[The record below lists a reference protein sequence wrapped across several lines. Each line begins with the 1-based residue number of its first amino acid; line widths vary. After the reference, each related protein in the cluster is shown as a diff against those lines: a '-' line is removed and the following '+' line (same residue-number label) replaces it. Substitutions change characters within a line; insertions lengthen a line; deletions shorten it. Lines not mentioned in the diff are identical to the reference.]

1 MRNTIKRV
9 LLKHGYL
16 LIAAAFLY
24 LISFVFSNYWYYT
37 SSPARVKQ
45 QLEEFLHNGEQKFKA
60 FSADST
66 VLSLIIINNN
76 NNQLPLKYTDESV
89 GLFAYSVNNK
99 ENLSLHFWSNNK
111 VLPESRDLQK
121 PDGKY
126 FSEYSNGDFEF
137 IKKTFYVKD
146 QKVVTVALIP
156 IYWNYF
162 FTNKFL
168 RSGFPVNPNIGKR
181 YEITAINANVY
192 IKDGDGKPLFG
203 LREKKVVE
211 EKNLDVWSLSLRILS
226 VIFILIFI
234 NVTALEI
241 VGRKGW
247 VKGLMVLVVPVFI
260 LRLLSYY
267 FPFPFQFHDLP
278 LFDPAIYASNSLHPS
293 LGDLLINVI
302 LLFWIISFIKFV
314 AINSKKNITDIKGNK
329 GWLITSLLC
338 IFLIVLSFTFAGVIR
353 SLIIDSKISF
363 DVTNFSSLTIYSLL
377 SFIVLCFI
385 ILTFFHLSHI
395 ALLFIYK
402 CTKVPGYARYIII
415 ATAGLTYLTLTLS
428 SAASLSNVIVLLW
441 LLVYI
446 LMMEYR
452 KEDIFIP
459 ILKSSFFLIWI
470 IFFAAST
477 SALIIYQNRYVEF
490 TQRVH
495 AAEKLA
501 VQADPSAETLM
512 SIGITNINND
522 FLSHNLNRFKNEIT
536 NKILKD
542 SLINENFSGYLNK
555 YDTRLYTYDKFYHSL
570 YNDDSTSFG
579 EISSIITNR
588 SKPTTNPGLYYY
600 ENEFN
605 EFSYLYKKDIKDR
618 RNNIQGYFFI
628 VAELKK
634 YKSEALYP
642 ELFKQVEDVETDLN
656 VNYAYAVYNKGK
668 IINNYGDYD
677 FKSRIPREDYPK
689 QEFLEKEIN
698 GKSVLWYN
706 AGNNKIVIIVRSGSI
721 FFEAITLFAYL
732 FGSFLFIVVLFQVG
746 HLLVEN
752 KFRLRQ
758 LKNNLRFDLRSQI
771 QGAIIF
777 LSLFSFLVI
786 AIATISFY
794 ISRFRQTNRDRLVK
808 AIEIMANEVQN
819 KIADHSIFD
828 DVLKNSQTSE
838 NNWLETTIKEI
849 SEIHSLD
856 ANFYDINGNL
866 KVSTQPYLYK
876 KQILSQMMEP
886 RAFYRLHYNNNI
898 EVIQNENVSL
908 FSFLSIYVPIKDE
921 AGEPYAYLNIPYLN
935 TQKELNQEI
944 SNFLVTLINLNAFIF
959 VIAGAISLLLTTR
972 ITSSFTLI
980 ASKMR
985 DVNLGRANEEIVWNT
1000 NDEIG
1005 ALIKEYNKMVKKLD
1019 ESAQALAKSERE
1031 GAWREMARQVAHE
1044 IKNPLTPMKLS
1055 IQYLERAIQDKNPN
1069 VEAMSKKVSGTLVEQ
1084 IDQLAKIASDFS
1096 QFANIGNVKVEMF
1109 DVNEVLLSLINLYSG
1124 DIRLHITYNR
1134 PHQPA
1139 MINAD
1144 RTQINR
1150 LFTNLF
1156 QNAVE
1161 ASDGSQTIPIIID
1174 QQINA
1179 NKLLIN
1185 ITDKGCG
1192 VPAEM
1197 REKIFAPNFTTKTSG
1212 TGLGLAMC
1220 KGIVE
1225 KANGRIWFETVEGE
1239 GTTFHVLLPFVGL
1252 PGEDETLE

>member
-1 MRNTIKRV
+1 MTNT
-9 LLKHGYL
+9 LKSVFYKHSYL
-16 LIAAAFLY
+16 LVVAAVLY
-24 LISFVFSNYWYYT
+24 LISFIFSNYWFYT
-37 SSPARVKQ
+37 SSPLRVQ
-45 QLEEFLHNGEQKFKA
+45 RQLELFLQNGEQKFEI
-60 FSADST
+60 FSEDSA
-66 VLSLIIINNN
+66 VLTQVLINDKEPPTA
-76 NNQLPLKYTDESV
+76 LLYTGEDA
-89 GLFAYSVNNK
+89 GLFAYTANNEGK
-99 ENLSLHFWSNNK
+99 QVLKFWNNNK
-111 VLPESRDLQK
+111 VLPESKDLER

-126 FSEYSNGDFEF
+126 FSVYGNGQFEF
-137 IKKTFYVKD
+137 IKKTFFLKNK
-146 QKVVTVALIP
+146 QVVTAALIP

-162 FTNKFL
+162 FINNYL
-168 RSGFPVNPNIGKR
+168 QSGFPANSNIKKR
-181 YEITAINANVY
+181 YEIVPANAQFYVKN
-192 IKDGDGKPLFG
+192 GDGEALFG
-203 LREKKVVE
+203 LREKKRVE
-211 EKNLDVWSLSLRILS
+211 DNTPGAWSLTFRVLS
-226 VIFILIFI
+226 VIFVLIFI
-234 NVTALEI
+234 NVAALET
-241 VGRKGW
+241 VRAKGW
-247 VKGLMVLVVPVFI
+247 IKGLLVLAVPVFI

-267 FPFPFQFHDLP
+267 FPFPFEFRNLP
-278 LFDPAIYASNSLHPS
+278 LFDPAIYASNKIHPS

-302 LLFWIISFIKFV
+302 LLFWIISFVKFV
-314 AINSKKNITDIKGNK
+314 AINFFKNVPEIKGNK
-329 GWLITSLLC
+329 GWRITFILSV
-338 IFLIVLSFTFAGVIR
+338 FLIFLSFTIAGVIR

-363 DVTNFSSLTIYSLL
+363 DVTNFFSIYNIYSLL
-377 SFIVLCFI
+377 SFIILCFI

-402 CTKVPGYARYIII
+402 CTDVPNYARYIII
-415 ATAGLTYLTLTLS
+415 ATAGLFYLTLTLRS
-428 SAASLSNVIVLLW
+428 PSSLSNVIVLLW
-441 LLVYI
+441 LLAYI
-446 LMMEYR
+446 FILEFR

-459 ILKSSFFLIWI
+459 ILRSSFFLIWL
-470 IFFAAST
+470 IFFAVSI

-490 TQRVH
+490 TQRKQ

-501 VQADPSAETLM
+501 EQSDPSAETLM

-522 FLSHNLNRFKNEIT
+522 FLSDNFKRFKNEIA
-536 NKILKD
+536 NKTIKD

-555 YDTRLYTYDKFYHSL
+555 YDTRLYTFDRFYHPL
-570 YNDDSTSFG
+570 YNDDSVSYGALT
-579 EISSIITNR
+579 SIIANR
-588 SKPTTNPGLYYY
+588 SKPTSNSDLYYY
-600 ENEFN
+600 ENEYN
-605 EFSYLYKKDIKDR
+605 EFSYLYKKDIRDARK
-618 RNNIQGYFFI
+618 NVQGYFLV

-642 ELFKQVEDVETDLN
+642 ELFKQVENVETDLN

-668 IINNYGDYD
+668 IINSYGDYD
-677 FKSRIPREDYPK
+677 FKSRIPKDDYPK
-689 QEFLEKEIN
+689 QEFLEKKNN
-698 GKSVLWYN
+698 GKSALWYN
-706 AGNNKIVIIVRSGSI
+706 AGNNKLVIIVKSGSV

-732 FGSFLFIVVLFQVG
+732 FGSFLLIVVLFQVG
-746 HLLVEN
+746 HLLVEYRFKLN
-752 KFRLRQ
+752 RI
-758 LKNNLRFDLRSQI
+758 KNNLRFDLRAQI

-786 AIATISFY
+786 GIATISFY
-794 ISRFRQTNRDRLVK
+794 ISRFRQTTRDRLGK

-819 KIADHSIFD
+819 QIAGHSIFD
-828 DVLKNSQTSE
+828 EVLKNTDASGNS
-838 NNWLETTIKEI
+838 WLETTIKEI

-856 ANFYDINGNL
+856 ANFYDIHGNL

-898 EVIQNENVSL
+898 EVIQNEKVSL
-908 FSFLSIYVPIKDE
+908 FSFLSIYIPIKDE

-935 TQKELNQEI
+935 TQKELKQEI

-959 VIAGAISLLLTTR
+959 VIAGAISVLLTNR
-972 ITSSFTLI
+972 ITGSFTLI

-985 DVNLGRANEEIVWNT
+985 DINLGRANEEIAWNT

-1055 IQYLERAIQDKNPN
+1055 IQYLQRAIQDKNPN
-1069 VEAMSKKVSGTLVEQ
+1069 VEAMSQKVSATLVEQ

-1096 QFANIGNVKVEMF
+1096 QFANIGNVKVERF
-1109 DVNEVLLSLINLYSG
+1109 DVNEVLASLINLYSANT
-1124 DIRLHITYNR
+1124 RLQITYNY

-1139 MINAD
+1139 IISAD

-1156 QNAVE
+1156 QNAIE
-1161 ASDGSQTIPIIID
+1161 ASDGEPIIPIAIN

-1185 ITDKGCG
+1185 ITDEGCG
-1192 VPAEM
+1192 IPAETQ
-1197 REKIFAPNFTTKTSG
+1197 EKIFTPNFTTKTSG

-1225 KANGRIWFETVEGE
+1225 KANGRIWFETIEGE
-1239 GTTFHVLLPFVGL
+1239 GTSFHVLLPLVGL
-1252 PGEDETLE
+1252 PGQV

>member
-1 MRNTIKRV
+1 MVAALLV
-9 LLKHGYL
+9 LL
-16 LIAAAFLY
+16 
-24 LISFVFSNYWYYT
+24 SFIFSNYWFYT
-37 SSPARVKQ
+37 SSPATVQKK
-45 QLEEFLHNGEQKFKA
+45 LELFLHKGEQQFEV
-60 FSADST
+60 FSADSA
-66 VLSLIIINNN
+66 VLNLVIINNKDD
-76 NNQLPLKYTDESV
+76 QSPLKYTDENIS
-89 GLFAYSVNNK
+89 LFAYSGK
-99 ENLSLHFWSNNK
+99 DEKNLSLKFWNNNK
-111 VLPESRDLQK
+111 ILPEARDLQK

-126 FSEYSNGDFEF
+126 FSKYANGEFEF
-137 IKKTFYVKD
+137 IKKTFYLKNR
-146 QKVVTVALIP
+146 KVVTAALIP
-156 IYWNYF
+156 VYWNYF
-162 FTNKFL
+162 FINNYL
-168 RSGFPVNPNIGKR
+168 QSGFPANPNIGKR
-181 YEITAINANVY
+181 YEIVSDNAEVY
-192 IKDGDGKPLFG
+192 IKTGEGKPLFG
-203 LREKKVVE
+203 LKQKKRVE
-211 EKNLDVWSLSLRILS
+211 DSNESVWALTLRILA
-226 VIFILIFI
+226 VIFVLIFI
-234 NVTALEI
+234 NAAALEVVQI
-241 VGRKGW
+241 KGW
-247 VKGLMVLVVPVFI
+247 VKGLLALVVPVVIFRI
-260 LRLLSYY
+260 LSYY
-267 FPFPFQFHDLP
+267 FPFPFYFRDLP
-278 LFDPAIYASNSLHPS
+278 LFDPAIYASNNLHPS
-293 LGDLLINVI
+293 LGDLLINVV

-314 AINSKKNITDIKGNK
+314 AINSLKNISDIKGKK
-329 GWLITSLLC
+329 GWLITALLC

-377 SFIVLCFI
+377 SLIILCFI
-385 ILTFFHLSHI
+385 ILTFFHFSHI

-402 CTKVPGYARYIII
+402 CTNVPDYARYIII
-415 ATAGLTYLTLTLS
+415 ATAGLIYLTLTLAS
-428 SAASLSNVIVLLW
+428 SSSLSNVIVLLW
-441 LLVYI
+441 LLLYVFI
-446 LMMEYR
+446 MEYR

-459 ILKSSFFLIWI
+459 ILRSSFFLIWI
-470 IFFAAST
+470 IFFAVST
-477 SALIIYQNRYVEF
+477 SALIIYQNRYVEYA
-490 TQRVH
+490 QRMQ

-512 SIGITNINND
+512 SIGITNINNE
-522 FLSHNLNRFKNEIT
+522 FLSRNLRRFRNEMT
-536 NKILKD
+536 NKTLKD

-555 YDTRLYTYDKFYHSL
+555 YDTRLYTYDRFYHPL
-570 YNDDSTSFG
+570 YNDDSTSFAA
-579 EISSIITNR
+579 ISSIITNR
-588 SKPTTNPGLYYY
+588 SKPTANPDLYYY

-605 EFSYLYKKDIKDR
+605 EFSYLYKKDIKDVHG
-618 RNNIQGYFFI
+618 NIQGYFFI

-642 ELFKQVEDVETDLN
+642 ELFKQAENVETDLN
-656 VNYAYAVYNKGK
+656 VNYAYAVYNKGR

-677 FKSRIPREDYPK
+677 FKSRIPKEDYPK
-689 QEFLEKEIN
+689 QEFLEKQIN

-706 AGNNKIVIIVRSGSI
+706 AGNNKIVIIVRSGSM

-746 HLLVEN
+746 HILVEN
-752 KFRLRQ
+752 KFRFDR
-758 LKNNLRFDLRSQI
+758 LKNNLRFNLRSQI

-794 ISRFRQTNRDRLVK
+794 ISRFRQTNRERLVK
-808 AIEIMANEVQN
+808 AIEVMANEVQN
-819 KIADHSIFD
+819 QIASHSIFD
-828 DVLKNSQTSE
+828 DVLKNSEASE

-959 VIAGAISLLLTTR
+959 VIAGAISLLLTNR

-985 DVNLGRANEEIVWNT
+985 DINLGRANEEIVWNT

-1055 IQYLERAIQDKNPN
+1055 IQYLQRAIQDKNPN
-1069 VEAMSKKVSGTLVEQ
+1069 VEAMSKKVSATLVEQ

-1109 DVNEVLLSLINLYSG
+1109 DVNEVLTSLINLYSANT
-1124 DIRLHITYNR
+1124 RLHITYNR
-1134 PHQPA
+1134 PRQPA
-1139 MINAD
+1139 IINAD
-1144 RTQINR
+1144 RTQISR
-1150 LFTNLF
+1150 LLTNLL
-1156 QNAVE
+1156 QNAIE
-1161 ASDGSQTIPIIID
+1161 AYDGSPTVPIIIN

-1185 ITDKGCG
+1185 ISDKGCG
-1192 VPAEM
+1192 IPAEM
-1197 REKIFAPNFTTKTSG
+1197 REKIFTPNFTTKTSG

-1239 GTTFHVLLPFVGL
+1239 GTTFYVLLPYVGL
-1252 PGEDETLE
+1252 PGNDDQFA